1 MATPPSGVKPIER
14 PSGRI
19 FVVDDNY
26 RVLMIR
32 GQDPQNPARGHF
44 WWTPGG
50 GLDPGE
56 SVEEGARREL
66 WEEIGLEL
74 ESIEDLGPVVMT
86 RNSVFGMDNVW
97 FDSFET
103 FFVVRVATGFEPK
116 PEHWEPIEHAAIVG
130 MEFLGADQ
138 IRSMDEYVYP
148 LNLPEFLDHLRDH
161 GLPTE
166 PWYEDGRDDRPENNP
181 PTG

>member
-1 MATPPSGVKPIER
+1 MAKPPPGVEPIIR

-19 FVVDDNY
+19 FLVDDDF

-32 GQDPQNPARGHF
+32 GRDPQNPVRGHF

-56 SVEEGARREL
+56 SVHEGARREL
-66 WEEIGLEL
+66 WEEVGLQL
-74 ESIEDLGPVVMT
+74 DSIDDLGPIVMT
-86 RNSVFGMDNVW
+86 RNSLFSMDTTW
-97 FDSFET
+97 FDSHET
-103 FFVVRVATGFEPK
+103 FFLVRVPNGFEPQ
-116 PEHWEPIEHAAIVG
+116 PQAWEPIEKAAIV
-130 MEFLGADQ
+130 EISFLSADD
-138 IRSMDEYVYP
+138 IRATDEYVYP

-161 GLPTE
+161 GVPSE

-181 PTG
+181 PTD